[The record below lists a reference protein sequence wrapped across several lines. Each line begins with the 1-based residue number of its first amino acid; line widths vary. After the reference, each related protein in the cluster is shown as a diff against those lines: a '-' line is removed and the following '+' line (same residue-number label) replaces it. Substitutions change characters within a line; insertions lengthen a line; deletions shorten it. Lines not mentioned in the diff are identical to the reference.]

1 QRGSDKMKHTHK
13 KDDLRIRRTYK
24 LLSESLLDLLSENK
38 FEDISVTD
46 ICEKAMIHRTTF
58 YKHFEDKY
66 QLLKFCVKEFQIN
79 FSKENNFDYKFNN
92 LTDYYIN
99 TMKNILE
106 FITSP
111 KNKSQF
117 VALLKNNRNSIQ
129 TIFHETIVEDVI
141 LKLEDVK
148 KNGNEFSVP
157 IPMIA
162 EFYAGAIISVIR
174 WWFESDMTISV
185 EDLIRYSTFLSQKNL
200 FISN

>member
-1 QRGSDKMKHTHK
+1 MKHTHK

-66 QLLKFCVKEFQIN
+66 QLFTVCVKEFQII
-79 FSKENNFDYKFNN
+79 FSKDNNFDYKFNN

-200 FISN
+200 FINN

>member
-1 QRGSDKMKHTHK
+1 MKHTHK

-148 KNGNEFSVP
+148 KK
-157 IPMIA
+157 
-162 EFYAGAIISVIR
+162 R
-174 WWFESDMTISV
+174 
-185 EDLIRYSTFLSQKNL
+185 K
-200 FISN
+200 

>member
-1 QRGSDKMKHTHK
+1 MKHTHK

-66 QLLKFCVKEFQIN
+66 QLLMFCVKEFQIN

-200 FISN
+200 FINN

>member
-1 QRGSDKMKHTHK
+1 MKHTHK

-148 KNGNEFSVP
+148 KTGNEFSVP

-162 EFYAGAIISVIR
+162 ELYAGAIISVIR

-200 FISN
+200 FINN

>member
-1 QRGSDKMKHTHK
+1 MKHTHK

>member
-1 QRGSDKMKHTHK
+1 MKHTHK

-200 FISN
+200 FINN

>member
-1 QRGSDKMKHTHK
+1 MKHTYK

-24 LLSESLLDLLSENK
+24 LLTESLLDLLSENK

-46 ICEKAMIHRTTF
+46 ICENAMIHRTTF

-79 FSKENNFDYKFNN
+79 FSKENNADYKFDN

-99 TMKNILE
+99 SMKNILE

-117 VALLKNNRNSIQ
+117 VALLKNNRNSIP

-157 IPMIA
+157 ISMIA

-185 EDLIRYSTFLSQKNL
+185 EDLIRYSTFLTQKN
-200 FISN
+200 IVIKN

>member
-1 QRGSDKMKHTHK
+1 MKHTHK
-13 KDDLRIRRTYK
+13 KDDLRIRGTYK

>member
-1 QRGSDKMKHTHK
+1 MKHTHK

-141 LKLEDVK
+141 LKLEDFK

-200 FISN
+200 FINN

>member
-1 QRGSDKMKHTHK
+1 MKHTHK

-92 LTDYYIN
+92 LTDYYIY

>member
-1 QRGSDKMKHTHK
+1 MKHTHK

-99 TMKNILE
+99 TIKNILE

>member
-1 QRGSDKMKHTHK
+1 MKHTHK

-106 FITSP
+106 FRYLS
-111 KNKSQF
+111 F
-117 VALLKNNRNSIQ
+117 HLK
-129 TIFHETIVEDVI
+129 
-141 LKLEDVK
+141 
-148 KNGNEFSVP
+148 
-157 IPMIA
+157 
-162 EFYAGAIISVIR
+162 
-174 WWFESDMTISV
+174 
-185 EDLIRYSTFLSQKNL
+185 FL
-200 FISN
+200 

>member
-1 QRGSDKMKHTHK
+1 MKHTHK

-148 KNGNEFSVP
+148 KTGYEFSVP

-200 FISN
+200 FINN

>member
-1 QRGSDKMKHTHK
+1 MKHTHK

-129 TIFHETIVEDVI
+129 TIFHETIVEYVI

-200 FISN
+200 FINN

>member
-1 QRGSDKMKHTHK
+1 MKHTYK

-46 ICEKAMIHRTTF
+46 ICENAMIHRTTF

-79 FSKENNFDYKFNN
+79 FSKENNPDYKFNN

-129 TIFHETIVEDVI
+129 TIFHEAIVEDVI

-162 EFYAGAIISVIR
+162 EFYAGAIISVIT
-174 WWFESDMTISV
+174 WWFEGDMVISI
-185 EDLIRYSTFLSQKNL
+185 EDLIRYSSLLSQKDLTIKN
-200 FISN
+200 

>member
-1 QRGSDKMKHTHK
+1 MKHTHK

-117 VALLKNNRNSIQ
+117 VSLLKNNRNSIK

-148 KNGNEFSVP
+148 KTGNEFSVP
-157 IPMIA
+157 IHMIA
-162 EFYAGAIISVIR
+162 EFYAGSIISVIR

-200 FISN
+200 FINN

>member
-1 QRGSDKMKHTHK
+1 MKHTHK

-185 EDLIRYSTFLSQKNL
+185 EDLIRYSSFLSQKNL
-200 FISN
+200 FINN

>member
-1 QRGSDKMKHTHK
+1 MKHTLK

-200 FISN
+200 FINN

>member
-1 QRGSDKMKHTHK
+1 MKHTHK

-129 TIFHETIVEDVI
+129 TIFHETIVQDVI

-200 FISN
+200 FINN

>member
-1 QRGSDKMKHTHK
+1 MKHTHK

-117 VALLKNNRNSIQ
+117 VALLKKNRNSIQ
-129 TIFHETIVEDVI
+129 PIVHETIVEDVI

-200 FISN
+200 FINN

>member
-1 QRGSDKMKHTHK
+1 MKHTHK

-66 QLLKFCVKEFQIN
+66 
-79 FSKENNFDYKFNN
+79 NN

-148 KNGNEFSVP
+148 KTGNEFSVP

-200 FISN
+200 FINN